1 MKVIL
6 LTGSTGFV
14 GSKVL
19 KELQDRGC
27 KIRVALRSD
36 SQLKIKDKR
45 GIESV
50 VTAPDLFSQTCSW
63 WGEVCDGVDT
73 VIHSAWYAEPGKYL
87 YSNKN
92 IDCLVGTMNLAK
104 GAASSGIKKFI
115 GIGTC
120 FEYDLSNS
128 TQSIETPLNP
138 LSPYAAAKVSTF
150 LFLTQYFKQLNIG
163 FTWCRLFYLFGD
175 QEDSRRFVAYLNS
188 RLSAGEVVQLTS
200 GNQIRDFM
208 DVAIAARQIVDL
220 SQDDYSGPANI
231 CSGEPISIREHARR
245 IAKIHGKEELL
256 NFGARPDNLFEPRSV
271 VGIPHFGKSF
281 Y

>member
-1 MKVIL
+1 MKIVL

-14 GSKVL
+14 GRKIL
-19 KELQDRGC
+19 EELQDRGC
-27 KIRVALRSD
+27 KIRIALRSD
-36 SQLKIKDKR
+36 SQLQIKDKR

-50 VTAPDLFSQTCSW
+50 VTAPDLFSQTSSW
-63 WGEVCDGVDT
+63 WEGVCDGVDT

-87 YSNKN
+87 YSDKN
-92 IDCLVGTMNLAK
+92 IDCLIGTMNLAK
-104 GAASSGIKKFI
+104 GASNSRIRKFI

-138 LSPYAAAKVSTF
+138 VSPYAAAKASVF
-150 LFLTQYFKQLNIG
+150 LFLTEYFKQLNIS

-175 QEDSRRFVAYLNS
+175 QEDSRRFIAYLNYK
-188 RLSAGEVVQLTS
+188 LSAGEVVELTS

-208 DVAIAARQIVDL
+208 DVAIAARQIVEL
-220 SQDDYSGPANI
+220 SRDDYSGAANI
-231 CSGEPISIREHARR
+231 CSGEPISIKELAIR

-256 NFGARPDNLFEPRSV
+256 KFGARPDNLFEPRSV
-271 VGIPHFGKSF
+271 VGIPHFTKSF
-281 Y
+281 F